1 MSKKTIK
8 IESSKDQNP
17 SPEYQTSYDLGKLI
31 GTIQCVLRYTSTDE
45 DAKRTLLRSLR
56 EVEHGDS
63 YYSKNRIKQLEELAD
78 ELGFEFES

>member
-8 IESSKDQNP
+8 IESGKDQNP

-45 DAKRTLLRSLR
+45 AAKRTLLKSLR

-63 YYSKNRIKQLEELAD
+63 YYSKDRIKQLEELAD